1 MNETENREM
10 KTGKTIELGELTNE
24 LTYRR
29 YIMNKDRAH
38 DLFQKMTVSEY
49 IALYTIE
56 QEQKKSSIYSG
67 RTYLKELSE
76 KMELTIRQ
84 TSRMVGE
91 LKDRGLVL
99 WSHDGDGSEG
109 TYVTMTESGEKA
121 LKEQEQILKQFYG
134 KVIKKFGMEHLVDLL
149 NLMKQL
155 DTVMSSELEDLEEK
169 EGEE

>member
-1 MNETENREM
+1 
-10 KTGKTIELGELTNE
+10 
-24 LTYRR
+24 
-29 YIMNKDRAH
+29 
-38 DLFQKMTVSEY
+38 
-49 IALYTIE
+49 
-56 QEQKKSSIYSG
+56 
-67 RTYLKELSE
+67 
-76 KMELTIRQ
+76 
-84 TSRMVGE
+84 MVGE

-121 LKEQEQILKQFYG
+121 LKEQEQILKKFYG
-134 KVIKKFGMEHLVDLL
+134 KVIKKFGIEHLVDLL